1 MWGWVIPDVSKEV
14 SAFIFK
20 DEAVRVE
27 CTMESVK
34 F

>member
-1 MWGWVIPDVSKEV
+1 MIPEVSKEV

-27 CTMESVK
+27 CTIESMK

>member
-1 MWGWVIPDVSKEV
+1 MIPEVSKEV
-14 SAFIFK
+14 SAVIFK

-27 CTMESVK
+27 CTIESMK